1 MPKVS
6 VIVPVYNSEQ
16 ELRDC
21 LDSLVEQTEKDI
33 EIIVI
38 DDGSTD
44 NSPEIEAEYQKKY
57 PNIKVYRNERNLGQS
72 ETRNRGIEL
81 AEGDYIAFLD
91 SDDYVNP
98 GMYEELYQAA
108 VDNNMPEL
116 IVTGLSFVKGNEY
129 RKKDLTFIGK
139 QSTTIIH
146 PMDTPDQVFFES
158 PSLCNKLFRK
168 DTVKNYKFLDVSAWE
183 DIAFSYSRF
192 MEANT
197 VISKPTLN
205 YFYRRNASLK
215 SNGVS
220 AQNFK
225 ENDKITDIFIVADEL
240 EEELKRN
247 GKYPF
252 FADQIR
258 ALQIACCLQRVDEVN
273 EWQESTTK
281 EKVKDMMYSTM
292 LEKYGD
298 LEGIDTGL
306 LSSKTGFSIMDE
318 YNSYISEHKNNQN
331 KR

>member
-38 DDGSTD
+38 DDASTD

-57 PNIKVYRNERNLGQS
+57 PNVKVYRNERNLGQS

-108 VDNNMPEL
+108 VENNMPEL
-116 IVTGLSFVKGNEY
+116 ISTGLKFVEGSEY
-129 RKKDLTFIGK
+129 RKNKLEYIGK
-139 QSTTIIH
+139 QSAITIH
-146 PMDTPDQVFFES
+146 PMNDPDQVFFES

-273 EWQESTTK
+273 NWQDEETK
-281 EKVKDMMYSTM
+281 TNVKNMMFSTM
-292 LEKYGD
+292 LEKYGTLD
-298 LEGIDTGL
+298 GIDTGL
-306 LSSKTGFSIMDE
+306 LSSKTGFRIMDE
-318 YNSYISEHKNNQN
+318 YNDYVNDQKGR

>member
-38 DDGSTD
+38 DDASTD

-57 PNIKVYRNERNLGQS
+57 PNVKVYRNERNLGQS

-108 VDNNMPEL
+108 VENNMPEL

-146 PMDTPDQVFFES
+146 PMDNPDQVFFES

-183 DIAFSYSRF
+183 DIAFSFTRF
-192 MEANT
+192 LEANT
-197 VISKPTLN
+197 VISKPTAN
-205 YFYRRNASLK
+205 YFYRRDVSD
-215 SNGVS
+215 GVS
-220 AQNFK
+220 AKNFK
-225 ENDKITDIFIVADEL
+225 ENDKITDIFVIADEL

-258 ALQIACCLQRVDEVN
+258 GLQIACCLQRVDEVN
-273 EWQESTTK
+273 NWQDEETK
-281 EKVKDMMYSTM
+281 TNVKNMMFSTM
-292 LEKYGD
+292 LEKYGTLD
-298 LEGIDTGL
+298 GIDTGL
-306 LSSKTGFSIMDE
+306 LSSKTGFRIMDE
-318 YNSYISEHKNNQN
+318 YNDYVNDQKGR

>member
-38 DDGSTD
+38 DDASTD
-44 NSPEIEAEYQKKY
+44 NSPAIEAEYQKKY
-57 PNIKVYRNERNLGQS
+57 PNVKVYRNERNLGQS

-108 VDNNMPEL
+108 VENNMPEL
-116 IVTGLSFVKGNEY
+116 ISTGLKFVEGSEY
-129 RKKDLTFIGK
+129 RKNKLEYIGK
-139 QSTTIIH
+139 QSAITIH
-146 PMDTPDQVFFES
+146 PMNDPDQVFFES

-273 EWQESTTK
+273 NWQDEETK
-281 EKVKDMMYSTM
+281 TNVKNMMFSTM
-292 LEKYGD
+292 LEKYGTLD
-298 LEGIDTGL
+298 GIDTGL
-306 LSSKTGFSIMDE
+306 LSSKTGFRIMDE
-318 YNSYISEHKNNQN
+318 YNDYVNDQKGR

>member
-57 PNIKVYRNERNLGQS
+57 PNVKVYRNERNLGQS

-129 RKKDLTFIGK
+129 RKKDLTFISK

-146 PMDTPDQVFFES
+146 PMENPDQVFFES

-183 DIAFSYSRF
+183 DIAFSFTRF
-192 MEANT
+192 LEANT
-197 VISKPTLN
+197 VISKPTAN
-205 YFYRRNASLK
+205 YFYRRDV

-220 AQNFK
+220 AKNFK
-225 ENDKITDIFIVADEL
+225 ENDKITDIFVVADEL

-258 ALQIACCLQRVDEVN
+258 GLQIACCLQRVDEVN
-273 EWQESTTK
+273 NWQDEETK
-281 EKVKDMMYSTM
+281 TNVKNMMFSTM
-292 LEKYGD
+292 LEKYGTLD
-298 LEGIDTGL
+298 GIDTGL
-306 LSSKTGFSIMDE
+306 LSSKTGFRIMDE
-318 YNSYISEHKNNQN
+318 YNDYVNDQKGR

>member
-57 PNIKVYRNERNLGQS
+57 PNVKVYRNERNLGQS

-146 PMDTPDQVFFES
+146 PMNTPDQVFFES

-183 DIAFSYSRF
+183 DIAFSFTRF
-192 MEANT
+192 LEANT
-197 VISKPTLN
+197 VISKPTAN
-205 YFYRRNASLK
+205 YFYRRDVSD
-215 SNGVS
+215 GVS
-220 AQNFK
+220 AKNFK
-225 ENDKITDIFIVADEL
+225 ENDKITDIFVIADEL

-258 ALQIACCLQRVDEVN
+258 GLQIACCLQRVDEVN
-273 EWQESTTK
+273 NWQDEETK
-281 EKVKDMMYSTM
+281 TNVKNMMFSTM
-292 LEKYGD
+292 LEKYGTLD
-298 LEGIDTGL
+298 GIDTGL
-306 LSSKTGFSIMDE
+306 LSSKTGFRIMDE
-318 YNSYISEHKNNQN
+318 YNDYVNDQKGR

>member
-21 LDSLVEQTEKDI
+21 LGSLVEQTEKDI

-57 PNIKVYRNERNLGQS
+57 PNVKVYRNERNLGQS

-129 RKKDLTFIGK
+129 RKKDLTFISK

-146 PMDTPDQVFFES
+146 PMDNPDQVFFES

-183 DIAFSYSRF
+183 DIAFSFTRF
-192 MEANT
+192 LEANT
-197 VISKPTLN
+197 VISKPTAN
-205 YFYRRNASLK
+205 YFYRRDV

-220 AQNFK
+220 AKNFK
-225 ENDKITDIFIVADEL
+225 ENDKITDIFVIADEL

-258 ALQIACCLQRVDEVN
+258 GLQIACCLQRVDEVN
-273 EWQESTTK
+273 NWQDEETK
-281 EKVKDMMYSTM
+281 TNVKNMLFSTM
-292 LEKYGD
+292 LEKYGTLD
-298 LEGIDTGL
+298 GIDTGI
-306 LSSKTGFSIMDE
+306 LSSKTGFRIMDE
-318 YNSYISEHKNNQN
+318 YNDYVNDQKGR

>member
-38 DDGSTD
+38 DDASTD
-44 NSPEIEAEYQKKY
+44 NSPAIEAEYQKKY
-57 PNIKVYRNERNLGQS
+57 PNVKVYRNERNLGQS

-146 PMDTPDQVFFES
+146 PMDNPDQVFFES

-183 DIAFSYSRF
+183 DIAFSFTRF
-192 MEANT
+192 LEANT
-197 VISKPTLN
+197 VISKPTAN
-205 YFYRRNASLK
+205 YFYRRDV

-220 AQNFK
+220 AKNFK
-225 ENDKITDIFIVADEL
+225 ENDKITDIFVVADEL

-258 ALQIACCLQRVDEVN
+258 GLQIACCLQRVDEVN
-273 EWQESTTK
+273 NWQDEETK
-281 EKVKDMMYSTM
+281 TNVKNMMFSTM
-292 LEKYGD
+292 LEKYGTLD
-298 LEGIDTGL
+298 GIDTGL
-306 LSSKTGFSIMDE
+306 LSSKTGFRIMDE
-318 YNSYISEHKNNQN
+318 YNDYVNDQKGR

>member
-1 MPKVS
+1 M
-6 VIVPVYNSEQ
+6 N
-16 ELRDC
+16 D
-21 LDSLVEQTEKDI
+21 
-33 EIIVI
+33 
-38 DDGSTD
+38 
-44 NSPEIEAEYQKKY
+44 
-57 PNIKVYRNERNLGQS
+57 
-72 ETRNRGIEL
+72 
-81 AEGDYIAFLD
+81 
-91 SDDYVNP
+91 
-98 GMYEELYQAA
+98 
-108 VDNNMPEL
+108 
-116 IVTGLSFVKGNEY
+116 
-129 RKKDLTFIGK
+129 
-139 QSTTIIH
+139 
-146 PMDTPDQVFFES
+146 PDQVFFES

-273 EWQESTTK
+273 NWQDEETK
-281 EKVKDMMYSTM
+281 TNVKNMMFSTM
-292 LEKYGD
+292 LEKYGTLD
-298 LEGIDTGL
+298 GIDTGL
-306 LSSKTGFSIMDE
+306 LSSKTGFRIMDE
-318 YNSYISEHKNNQN
+318 YNDYVNDQKGR

>member
-57 PNIKVYRNERNLGQS
+57 PNVKVYRNERNLGQS

-146 PMDTPDQVFFES
+146 PMDNPDQVFFES

-183 DIAFSYSRF
+183 DIAFSFTRF
-192 MEANT
+192 LEANT
-197 VISKPTLN
+197 VISKPTAN
-205 YFYRRNASLK
+205 YFYRRDV

-220 AQNFK
+220 AKNFK
-225 ENDKITDIFIVADEL
+225 ENDKITDIFVVADEL

-258 ALQIACCLQRVDEVN
+258 GLQIACCLQRVDEVN
-273 EWQESTTK
+273 NWQDEETK
-281 EKVKDMMYSTM
+281 TNVKNMMFSTM
-292 LEKYGD
+292 LEKHGTLD
-298 LEGIDTGL
+298 GIDTGL
-306 LSSKTGFSIMDE
+306 LSSKTGFRIMDE
-318 YNSYISEHKNNQN
+318 YNDYVNDQKGR

>member
-38 DDGSTD
+38 DDGSID

-57 PNIKVYRNERNLGQS
+57 PNVKVYRNERNLGQS

-108 VDNNMPEL
+108 VENNMPEL
-116 IVTGLSFVKGNEY
+116 ISTGLKFVEGSEY
-129 RKKDLTFIGK
+129 RKNKLEYIGK
-139 QSTTIIH
+139 QSAITIH
-146 PMDTPDQVFFES
+146 PMNDPDQVFFES

-273 EWQESTTK
+273 NWQDEETK
-281 EKVKDMMYSTM
+281 TNVKNMMFSTM
-292 LEKYGD
+292 LEKYGTLD
-298 LEGIDTGL
+298 GIDTGL
-306 LSSKTGFSIMDE
+306 LSSKTGFRIMDE
-318 YNSYISEHKNNQN
+318 YNDYVNDQKGR

>member
-38 DDGSTD
+38 DDASTD

-57 PNIKVYRNERNLGQS
+57 PNVKVYRNERNLGQS
-72 ETRNRGIEL
+72 ETRNRGIVL

-146 PMDTPDQVFFES
+146 PMDNPDQVFFES

-197 VISKPTLN
+197 VISKPTAN
-205 YFYRRNASLK
+205 YFYRRDV

-220 AQNFK
+220 AKNFK
-225 ENDKITDIFIVADEL
+225 ENDKITDIFVVADEL

-258 ALQIACCLQRVDEVN
+258 GLQIACCLQRVDEVN
-273 EWQESTTK
+273 NWQDEETK
-281 EKVKDMMYSTM
+281 TNVKNMMFSTM
-292 LEKYGD
+292 LEKYGTLD
-298 LEGIDTGL
+298 GIDTGI
-306 LSSKTGFSIMDE
+306 LSSKTGFRIMDE
-318 YNSYISEHKNNQN
+318 YNDYVNDQKGR

>member
-57 PNIKVYRNERNLGQS
+57 PNVKVYRNERNLGQS

-146 PMDTPDQVFFES
+146 PMENPDQVFFES

-183 DIAFSYSRF
+183 DIAFSFTRF
-192 MEANT
+192 LEANT
-197 VISKPTLN
+197 VISKPTAN
-205 YFYRRNASLK
+205 YFYRRDVSD
-215 SNGVS
+215 GVS
-220 AQNFK
+220 AKNFK
-225 ENDKITDIFIVADEL
+225 ENDKITDIFVIADEL

-258 ALQIACCLQRVDEVN
+258 GLQIACCLQRVDEVN
-273 EWQESTTK
+273 NWQDEETK
-281 EKVKDMMYSTM
+281 TNVKNMMFSTM
-292 LEKYGD
+292 LEKYGTLD
-298 LEGIDTGL
+298 GIDTGL
-306 LSSKTGFSIMDE
+306 LSSKTGFRIMDE
-318 YNSYISEHKNNQN
+318 YNDYVNDQKGR

>member
-57 PNIKVYRNERNLGQS
+57 PNVKVYRNERNLGQS

-146 PMDTPDQVFFES
+146 PMENPDQVFFES

-183 DIAFSYSRF
+183 DIAFSFTRF
-192 MEANT
+192 LEANT
-197 VISKPTLN
+197 VISKPTAN
-205 YFYRRNASLK
+205 YFYRRDV

-220 AQNFK
+220 AKNFK
-225 ENDKITDIFIVADEL
+225 ENDKITDIFVIADEL

-258 ALQIACCLQRVDEVN
+258 SLQIACCLQRVDEVN
-273 EWQESTTK
+273 NWQDEETK
-281 EKVKDMMYSTM
+281 TNVKNMMFSTM
-292 LEKYGD
+292 LEKYGTLD
-298 LEGIDTGL
+298 GIDTGL
-306 LSSKTGFSIMDE
+306 LSSKTGFRIMDE
-318 YNSYISEHKNNQN
+318 YNDYVNDQKGR

>member
-197 VISKPTLN
+197 VISKPTSN

-292 LEKYGD
+292 LEKYGTLD
-298 LEGIDTGL
+298 GIDTGL
-306 LSSKTGFSIMDE
+306 LSSKTGFRIMDE
-318 YNSYISEHKNNQN
+318 YNDYVNDQKGR

>member
-57 PNIKVYRNERNLGQS
+57 PNVKVYRNERNLGQS

-146 PMDTPDQVFFES
+146 PMDNPDQVFFES

-183 DIAFSYSRF
+183 DIAFSFTRF
-192 MEANT
+192 LEANT
-197 VISKPTLN
+197 VISKPTAN
-205 YFYRRNASLK
+205 YFYRRDV

-220 AQNFK
+220 AKNFK
-225 ENDKITDIFIVADEL
+225 ENDKITDIFVVADEL

-258 ALQIACCLQRVDEVN
+258 ALQIACGLQRIDEVN
-273 EWQESTTK
+273 EWQDEETK
-281 EKVKDMMYSTM
+281 TNVKNMMFSTM
-292 LEKYGD
+292 LEKYGTLD
-298 LEGIDTGL
+298 GIDTGL
-306 LSSKTGFSIMDE
+306 LSSKTGFRIMDE
-318 YNSYISEHKNNQN
+318 YNDYVNDQKGR

>member
-38 DDGSTD
+38 DDASTD

-57 PNIKVYRNERNLGQS
+57 PNVKVYRNERNLGQS

-81 AEGDYIAFLD
+81 AGGDYIAFLD

-146 PMDTPDQVFFES
+146 PMDNPDQVFFES

-197 VISKPTLN
+197 VISKPTAN
-205 YFYRRNASLK
+205 YFYRRDV

-220 AQNFK
+220 AKNFK
-225 ENDKITDIFIVADEL
+225 ENDKITDIFVVADEL

-258 ALQIACCLQRVDEVN
+258 GLQIACCLQRVDEVN
-273 EWQESTTK
+273 NWQDEETK
-281 EKVKDMMYSTM
+281 TNVKNMMFSTM
-292 LEKYGD
+292 LEKYGTLD
-298 LEGIDTGL
+298 GIDTGI
-306 LSSKTGFSIMDE
+306 LSSKTGFRIMDE
-318 YNSYISEHKNNQN
+318 YNDYVNDQKGR

>member
-57 PNIKVYRNERNLGQS
+57 PNVKVYRNERNLGQS

-129 RKKDLTFIGK
+129 RKKNLTFIGK

-146 PMDTPDQVFFES
+146 PMDNPDQVFFES

-183 DIAFSYSRF
+183 DIAFSFTRLL
-192 MEANT
+192 EANT
-197 VISKPTLN
+197 VISKPTAN
-205 YFYRRNASLK
+205 YFYRRDV

-220 AQNFK
+220 AKNFK
-225 ENDKITDIFIVADEL
+225 ENDKITDIFVIADEL

-258 ALQIACCLQRVDEVN
+258 GLQIACCLQRVDEVN
-273 EWQESTTK
+273 NWQDEETK
-281 EKVKDMMYSTM
+281 TNVKNMMFSTM
-292 LEKYGD
+292 LEKYGTLD
-298 LEGIDTGL
+298 GIDTGL
-306 LSSKTGFSIMDE
+306 LSSKTGFRIMDE
-318 YNSYISEHKNNQN
+318 YNDYVNDQKGR

>member
-38 DDGSTD
+38 DDASTD

-57 PNIKVYRNERNLGQS
+57 PNVKVYRNERNLGQS

-146 PMDTPDQVFFES
+146 PMDNPDQVFFES

-183 DIAFSYSRF
+183 DIAFSYSKF

-197 VISKPTLN
+197 VISKPTAN
-205 YFYRRNASLK
+205 YFYRRDV

-220 AQNFK
+220 AKNFK
-225 ENDKITDIFIVADEL
+225 ENDKITDIFVVADEL

-258 ALQIACCLQRVDEVN
+258 GLQIACCLQRVDEVN
-273 EWQESTTK
+273 NWQDEETK
-281 EKVKDMMYSTM
+281 TNVKNMMFSTM
-292 LEKYGD
+292 LEKYGTLD
-298 LEGIDTGL
+298 GIDTGI
-306 LSSKTGFSIMDE
+306 LSSKTGFRIMDE
-318 YNSYISEHKNNQN
+318 YNDYVNDQKGR

>member
-57 PNIKVYRNERNLGQS
+57 PNVKVYRNERNLGQS

-146 PMDTPDQVFFES
+146 PMENPDQVFFES

-183 DIAFSYSRF
+183 DIAFSFTRF
-192 MEANT
+192 LEANT
-197 VISKPTLN
+197 VISKPTAN
-205 YFYRRNASLK
+205 YFYRRDV

-220 AQNFK
+220 AKNFK
-225 ENDKITDIFIVADEL
+225 ENDKITDIFVVADEL

-258 ALQIACCLQRVDEVN
+258 GLQIACCLQRVDEVN
-273 EWQESTTK
+273 NWQDEETK
-281 EKVKDMMYSTM
+281 TNVKNMMFSTM
-292 LEKYGD
+292 LEKYGTLD
-298 LEGIDTGL
+298 GIDTGL
-306 LSSKTGFSIMDE
+306 LSSKTGFRIMDE
-318 YNSYISEHKNNQN
+318 YNDYVNDQKGR

>member
-57 PNIKVYRNERNLGQS
+57 PNVKVYRNERNLGQS
-72 ETRNRGIEL
+72 ETRNRGIAL

-108 VDNNMPEL
+108 VENNMPEL
-116 IVTGLSFVKGNEY
+116 ISTGLKFVEGSEY
-129 RKKDLTFIGK
+129 RKNKLEYIGK
-139 QSTTIIH
+139 QSAITIH
-146 PMDTPDQVFFES
+146 PMNDPDQVFFES

-273 EWQESTTK
+273 NWQDEETK
-281 EKVKDMMYSTM
+281 TNVKNMMFSTM
-292 LEKYGD
+292 LEKYGTLD
-298 LEGIDTGL
+298 GIDTGL
-306 LSSKTGFSIMDE
+306 LSSKTGFRIMDE
-318 YNSYISEHKNNQN
+318 YNDYVNDQKGR

>member
-57 PNIKVYRNERNLGQS
+57 PNVKVYRNERNLGQS

-258 ALQIACCLQRVDEVN
+258 ALQIAYCLQRVDEVN

-292 LEKYGD
+292 LEKYGTLD
-298 LEGIDTGL
+298 GIDTGL

>member
-38 DDGSTD
+38 DDGSID

-57 PNIKVYRNERNLGQS
+57 PNVKVYRNERNLGQS

-108 VDNNMPEL
+108 VENNMPEL
-116 IVTGLSFVKGNEY
+116 ISTGLKFVEGSEY
-129 RKKDLTFIGK
+129 RKNKLEYIGK
-139 QSTTIIH
+139 QSAITIH
-146 PMDTPDQVFFES
+146 PMNDPDQVFFES

-273 EWQESTTK
+273 NWQDEETK
-281 EKVKDMMYSTM
+281 TNVKNMMFSTM
-292 LEKYGD
+292 LEKYGTLD
-298 LEGIDTGL
+298 GIDTGI
-306 LSSKTGFSIMDE
+306 LSSKTGFRIMDE
-318 YNSYISEHKNNQN
+318 YNDYVNDQKGR

>member
-57 PNIKVYRNERNLGQS
+57 PNVKVYRNERNLGQS

-146 PMDTPDQVFFES
+146 PMDNPDQVFFES

-183 DIAFSYSRF
+183 DIAFSFTRF
-192 MEANT
+192 LEANT
-197 VISKPTLN
+197 VISKPTAN
-205 YFYRRNASLK
+205 YFYRRDVSD
-215 SNGVS
+215 GVS
-220 AQNFK
+220 AKNFK
-225 ENDKITDIFIVADEL
+225 ENDKITDIFVVADEL

-258 ALQIACCLQRVDEVN
+258 GLQIACCLQRVDEVN
-273 EWQESTTK
+273 NWQDEETK
-281 EKVKDMMYSTM
+281 TNVKNMMFSTM
-292 LEKYGD
+292 LEKYGTLD
-298 LEGIDTGL
+298 GIDTGI
-306 LSSKTGFSIMDE
+306 LSSKTGFRIMDE
-318 YNSYISEHKNNQN
+318 YNDYVNDQKGR

>member
-21 LDSLVEQTEKDI
+21 LGSLVEQTEKDI

-57 PNIKVYRNERNLGQS
+57 PNVKVYRNERNLGQS

-129 RKKDLTFIGK
+129 RKKDLTFISK

-146 PMDTPDQVFFES
+146 PMDNPDQVFFES

-197 VISKPTLN
+197 VISKPTAN
-205 YFYRRNASLK
+205 YFYRRDV

-220 AQNFK
+220 AKNFK
-225 ENDKITDIFIVADEL
+225 ENDKITDIFVVADEL

-258 ALQIACCLQRVDEVN
+258 GLQIACCLQRVDEVN
-273 EWQESTTK
+273 NWQDEETK
-281 EKVKDMMYSTM
+281 TNVKNMMFSTM
-292 LEKYGD
+292 LEKYGTLD
-298 LEGIDTGL
+298 GIDTGI
-306 LSSKTGFSIMDE
+306 LSSKTGFRIMDE
-318 YNSYISEHKNNQN
+318 YNDYVNDQKGR